1 MRQRPSRALCLVFCP
16 CECAS
21 ASADV
26 EKGLAPHPGTHTQ
39 TLNQREEQVHP
50 GHDAVFRRDM
60 VVLDFEAP
68 QRLHTTS
75 VLAIP
80 IAQGGVSL
88 VVWLDWMVFCAQRV
102 LFCGAIREVMH
113 EGLDNEPC

>member
-60 VVLDFEAP
+60 VVLALEAP
-68 QRLHTTS
+68 QRLHATS
-75 VLAIP
+75 VLTIP
-80 IAQGGVSL
+80 IAQGRISL
-88 VVWLDWMVFCAQRV
+88 VVWLDWMVFYVQRV
-102 LFCGAIREVMH
+102 LFCGATREAMH